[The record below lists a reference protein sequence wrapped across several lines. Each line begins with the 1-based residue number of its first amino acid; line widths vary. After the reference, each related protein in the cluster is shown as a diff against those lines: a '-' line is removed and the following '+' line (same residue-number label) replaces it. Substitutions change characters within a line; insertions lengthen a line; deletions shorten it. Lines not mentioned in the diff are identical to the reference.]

1 MHPNVPL
8 ILFAK
13 GANHSFELLM
23 QAPYDVYGLDWTGDV
38 QTVRRET
45 KGKTLQG
52 NLHPVALFA
61 GKVCSTYICLCALRF
76 TNCYFYNRIQF
87 ERASRR

>member
-1 MHPNVPL
+1 MNLFREFSAPQLARIATSLKKLHPNVPL

-13 GANHSFELLM
+13 GANHSFDLLT

-38 QTVRRET
+38 SVVRQQT
-45 KGKTLQG
+45 KGKSLQG

-61 GKVCSTYICLCALRF
+61 GKVYRCIR
-76 TNCYFYNRIQF
+76 
-87 ERASRR
+87 